1 MQKAAALLAE
11 LGDSV
16 EAVRVHLST
25 LDRGKLEGLVDILPT
40 TLAAGSAEMVM
51 LVLLYREIQTRR
63 SEDGTVLP
71 FPTTTK

>member
-16 EAVRVHLST
+16 EAVKAHLST
-25 LDRGKLEGLVDILPT
+25 LDRGMLESLVDVLPT

-63 SEDGTVLP
+63 SEEGKVLP

>member
-1 MQKAAALLAE
+1 MQKATALLAQ

-16 EAVRVHLST
+16 EAVKAHLST

-40 TLAAGSAEMVM
+40 TLVAGSAEMVM
-51 LVLLYREIQTRR
+51 LVLLHREIQTRR
-63 SEDGTVLP
+63 FEDGTVLP